1 MTAFRRL
8 FGRILSLFRSDRAEA
23 ELAREIEAHLRLLE
37 DKYIAQGMSGAEAR
51 YAARRAFGG
60 VEQAKERQRD
70 ARTFRWLA
78 GWPMDLKL
86 GARMLIKHPGLTVI
100 GGIAMAF
107 AIAAGAAT
115 FEFATQITRP
125 DLPFDDGDRI
135 VEIRLWNTAANRVE
149 DQALLHD
156 FFIWREGLRSVTEL
170 GAYRT
175 IERNLIAGPDP
186 AEPVVI
192 AEISAAALRLTRMP
206 PLMGRLLAEADEQL
220 SAPPV
225 VVIGHRTWQTVF
237 RGDPGVVGRTV
248 RVGNTESTIVGVMPE
263 GFGFPTFHRAWIPLR
278 LSPLDYERGEGAEIR
293 VVGRLAPEATLEE
306 AGTELATIGRR
317 TAAAFPET
325 HEYLHPQ
332 VARYARWSRN
342 LSSEE
347 STAIMSVNLFMV
359 ALLLLICSNVAL
371 LMFARAMTRQDEIAV
386 RNALGATRGRIV
398 AQLFAE
404 ALVLGG
410 VAVVVG
416 IAAARFVLQGW
427 LRVVDAESGGRTP
440 FWLHDTLSPA
450 TVLYAAGLAVL
461 GAGCAGI
468 LPAMKVT
475 GRGLETRLRRTS
487 AGAGRLGFGGVWT
500 AVIIAQVAMTVAFPA
515 ATFFVRRSVMLI
527 QSLDVGFPSE
537 EYLSV
542 RLEMDREPPAGS
554 APDRFGTE
562 FAARFQ
568 TACLELDRRL
578 ATEPDVRG
586 VTFTSTLPRT
596 LHRQRWIEVDG
607 EPAGTPASG
616 AKHRA
621 GTASVTMD
629 YFEVL
634 GAEVLSGRPFSAAD
648 LTSAQP
654 VVIVNR
660 SFVQQMFEGRSP
672 IGRRLRY
679 ASAPDER
686 PGPWYEIVG
695 TVEDLGMV
703 ADPSERAGFY
713 HPMALGGVSPVHMA
727 VHVRG
732 TPQSFAPRLHAL
744 AAGVD
749 PTLRL
754 YDLLPLDK
762 VGSSLWLEFGY
773 LYRVLVVAS
782 SMALL
787 LSLAGIYA
795 VMSFT
800 VSRRTREIGIR
811 VALGSDRRRI
821 VAAIFRRPLAQVAL
835 GISCGGMLVFVLTHL
850 ITGLSAKEAGM
861 VAAYMALMMAVCM
874 LACIVPTRRAL
885 AIEPSE
891 ALRNE

>member
-1 MTAFRRL
+1 MNVARRFLQRLIAVFRH
-8 FGRILSLFRSDRAEA
+8 GRAEA

-37 DKYIAQGMSGAEAR
+37 DKYVAQGMSAAEAR

-60 VEQAKERQRD
+60 VEQAKEQQRD
-70 ARTFRWLA
+70 ARTFRWIA

-86 GARMLIKHPGLTVI
+86 GARMLIKHPGLTAI

-107 AIAAGAAT
+107 AIAAGTAT

-156 FFIWREGLRSVTEL
+156 FTIWREGLRTVTEL

-175 IERNLIAGPDP
+175 IERNLIAGSDP

-192 AEISAAALRLTRMP
+192 AEISAAALRLTRTP

-237 RGDPGVVGRTV
+237 GGDPGVVGRTV
-248 RVGNTESTIVGVMPE
+248 QLGNTESTIVGVMPE
-263 GFGFPTFHRAWIPLR
+263 RFGFPTFHRAWIPLR
-278 LSPLDYERGEGAEIR
+278 LNPLDYERGEGAEIR
-293 VVGRLAPEATLEE
+293 VVARLDSDATLEE
-306 AGTELATIGRR
+306 AGTELALIGRR

-440 FWLHDTLSPA
+440 FWLHDTLSPE

-461 GAGCAGI
+461 GAACAGI
-468 LPAMKVT
+468 VPALKVT

-554 APDRFGTE
+554 APDRFRTQ

-568 TACLELDRRL
+568 AACLELDRRL

-586 VTFTSTLPRT
+586 VTFTSILPRT
-596 LHRQRWIEVDG
+596 LHPQRWIEVDG
-607 EPAGTPASG
+607 ASAPGPASG
-616 AKHRA
+616 ARHRA
-621 GTASVTMD
+621 GSASVTID

-634 GAEVLSGRPFSAAD
+634 GAGILSGRPFSAAD
-648 LTSAQP
+648 LSSRP

-660 SFVQQMFEGRSP
+660 SFVQQVFEGRSP
-672 IGRRLRY
+672 INRRLRY
-679 ASAPDER
+679 ASAPDEP

-732 TPQSFAPRLHAL
+732 NPQSFAPRLHAL

-754 YDLLPLDK
+754 HDLLPLDK

-773 LYRVLVVAS
+773 LYRLLVVVS

-835 GISCGGMLVFVLTHL
+835 GITSGGILVFVLTHL

-891 ALRNE
+891 ALRTD

>member
-1 MTAFRRL
+1 MTAIRRL
-8 FGRILSLFRSDRAEA
+8 FGRIISLFRSDRAEA

-37 DKYIAQGMSGAEAR
+37 DKYIAQGMSAAEAR

-70 ARTFRWLA
+70 ARTFRWIA

-135 VEIRLWNTAANRVE
+135 VEIRLWHTAANRVE

-156 FFIWREGLRSVTEL
+156 FPIWREGLRSVTEL

-175 IERNLIAGPDP
+175 IERNLIAGSDP

-248 RVGNTESTIVGVMPE
+248 RLGNTDDTIVGVMPE

-278 LSPLDYERGEGAEIR
+278 LSPLDYQRGEGAAIR

-416 IAAARFVLQGW
+416 IAAARFVLQGS

-440 FWLHDTLSPA
+440 SAPRH
-450 TVLYAAGLAVL
+450 TVPCNRALRGRP
-461 GAGCAGI
+461 GSSRRRCAGI

-554 APDRFGTE
+554 APDRFRTE

-568 TACLELDRRL
+568 AACLKLDRRL

-616 AKHRA
+616 ARHRA
-621 GTASVTMD
+621 GSASVTMD

-634 GAEVLSGRPFSAAD
+634 GAGVLSGRLFSAAD

-660 SFVQQMFEGRSP
+660 SFVQQVFEGRSP
-672 IGRRLRY
+672 TGRRLRY

-773 LYRVLVVAS
+773 LYRVLVVVS

-835 GISCGGMLVFVLTHL
+835 GITCGGILVFVLTHL

-891 ALRNE
+891 ALRSE